1 MAKAEVSKE
10 TVTRE
15 GVEALLKHWEFP
27 FPLTDFSV
35 LFGGYSGTSVKV
47 VGADGEKFVL
57 KICHGYSRDD
67 VEAQARCAVYA
78 RAGGFGGAC
87 TACALRG
94 KPATFS
100 VERDGDKT
108 PAMLLTWVDGLAAD
122 KVIAAGAVAR
132 EAVLHAVG
140 EGLGQLHCVAPPT
153 GWDAVLPS
161 LRTIEEGGGCDLR
174 LHLSGEIASI
184 FASAKALKGHAF
196 LPFYER
202 ELASMRAAY
211 NASGL
216 PTGVLHAD
224 PFLDNVLVSPSSGAL
239 AGFVDLEDV
248 CLGPLLF
255 DVACCACAACFDADT
270 GALDLGRFRALMG
283 GYSAARPLA
292 AQERAVFVA
301 FMRLTML
308 CNCAW
313 RFKNFNVDHPE
324 LVSMKD
330 AHVELQQRIEALH
343 EKGNVDRLQ
352 ACLAELPTET
362 EEELAARRRRAAAG
376 AAAAAAAPASTPA
389 ARPAD
394 AAYRAA
400 ATAAAEHIGLGGQAL
415 IVLSVGVLC
424 HRLLW
429 GAFFTARSAR

>member
-1 MAKAEVSKE
+1 M
-10 TVTRE
+10 
-15 GVEALLKHWEFP
+15 
-27 FPLTDFSV
+27 
-35 LFGGYSGTSVKV
+35 
-47 VGADGEKFVL
+47 
-57 KICHGYSRDD
+57 
-67 VEAQARCAVYA
+67 
-78 RAGGFGGAC
+78 
-87 TACALRG
+87 
-94 KPATFS
+94 
-100 VERDGDKT
+100 
-108 PAMLLTWVDGLAAD
+108 VDGLAAD
-122 KVIAAGAVAR
+122 KVIAAGWSR

-153 GWDAVLPS
+153 GWDAVLPLPS
-161 LRTIEEGGGCDLR
+161 APSKRAAAATSASTCR
-174 LHLSGEIASI
+174 VRSRSI
-184 FASAKALKGHAF
+184 FAASAKALKGHAF

-224 PFLDNVLVSPSSGAL
+224 PFLDNVLVSPASGAL

-324 LVSMKD
+324 LVAMKD

-362 EEELAARRRRAAAG
+362 EEELPHTAARAAAG

-400 ATAAAEHIGLGGQAL
+400 ATAAAEHIGLGGQAHHRPRRRPPLPPLPVGRILHSALCSL
-415 IVLSVGVLC
+415 IYD
-424 HRLLW
+424 
-429 GAFFTARSAR
+429 AT